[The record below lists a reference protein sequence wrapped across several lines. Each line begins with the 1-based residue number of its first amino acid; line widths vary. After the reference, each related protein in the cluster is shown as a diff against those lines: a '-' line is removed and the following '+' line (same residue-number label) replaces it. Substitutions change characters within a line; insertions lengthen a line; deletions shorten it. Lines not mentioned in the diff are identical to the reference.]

1 MWKHMAYFLFLF
13 VIVTALSNAI
23 IAQLWLM
30 VGFWVVMGAVVT
42 SFRHKL
48 LA

>member
-13 VIVTALSNAI
+13 VIVSALANAI